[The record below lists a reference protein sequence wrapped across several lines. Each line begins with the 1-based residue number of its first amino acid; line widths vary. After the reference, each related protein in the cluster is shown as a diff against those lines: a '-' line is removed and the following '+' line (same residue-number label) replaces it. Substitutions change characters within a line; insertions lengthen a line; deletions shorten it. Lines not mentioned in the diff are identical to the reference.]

1 MNKLFIYRLTLIVA
15 QLCLLLV
22 NHIWSFWADMGWQ
35 VWVLCGSYLVLTLV
49 LQIATAKYHQ
59 NRYMLMVDLLHWS
72 GFFYF
77 LGGVTNPLIWCLL
90 IPSVLSALSQS
101 VKFTWLISLL
111 ANLAYGLLWWLGAD
125 SMDVVFGGA
134 HGEHIHGNMMQQH
147 ITGMWL
153 GFIAVSVLLTWVT
166 TTLMQRLN
174 AKNQTLLDYEKQRQA
189 DENIIKMATLATS
202 MAHELG
208 TPLASIKLLVNELR
222 LSVDN
227 QQQRTDLKVL
237 DSQVDRCKK
246 VLEELTAVTSKGSSD
261 DLQVVAVDAFVEQL
275 IQSLGAVN
283 CAFKVINHEHKKT
296 AIEADALLQMACM
309 NILNNSIT
317 AGAQQVTITI
327 SETGKQ
333 ALLSI
338 KDDGMGENHH
348 NQDGLGIGLKL
359 SRRIVV
365 SMGGSLDIMRDESG
379 ALVTIKI
386 PIWLSL

>member
-1 MNKLFIYRLTLIVA
+1 MNKLFAYRLTLIVA
-15 QLCLLLV
+15 QLCLLMV
-22 NHIWSFWADMGWQ
+22 NHIWPFWADMGWQ
-35 VWVLCGSYLVLTLV
+35 VWLLCGSYLLLTMVLWLV
-49 LQIATAKYHQ
+49 AVKYHQ
-59 NRYMLMVDLLHWS
+59 NRGMLVVDLLHWS
-72 GFFYF
+72 GFFYL

-101 VKFTWLISLL
+101 VPFTWLISLL

-125 SMDVVFGGA
+125 SMGVVSGGA
-134 HGEHIHGNMMQQH
+134 HGAHIHGNMMQQH

-174 AKNQTLLDYEKQRQA
+174 VKNQTLLDYEKQRQA

-208 TPLASIKLLVNELR
+208 TPLASIKLMVNELK
-222 LSVDN
+222 LSVAD
-227 QQQRTDLKVL
+227 QQQLTDLKVL

-246 VLEELTAVTSKGSSD
+246 VLEELTAVTAKGSSD

-275 IQSLGAVN
+275 IQSLGSVK
-283 CAFKVINHEHKKT
+283 CAFKVVNHDHNKT

-317 AGAQQVTITI
+317 AGAENITITI
-327 SETGKQ
+327 SDAGKHV
-333 ALLSI
+333 LLSI
-338 KDDGMGENHH
+338 KDDGMGVNHQ
-348 NQDGLGIGLKL
+348 NSEGLGIGLKL

-365 SMGGSLDIMRDESG
+365 SMGGSLDIKRNEAG

-386 PIWLSL
+386 PVWLSI